1 MTNILGDDEGGKY
14 LSAVACGAMAAVMV
28 PTLIVGLIESWK
40 GDLKAVTIVV
50 LFAALIAFLHVLL
63 IGLPVWFLLF
73 RLKLIRWWSSAVVGF
88 AAGAVPMALYSW
100 PYSKNRFSYS
110 AWDGAKTVQYIVDGL
125 PTAAGWTSYL
135 NGCAA
140 TSLLGASAAISFWFV
155 WRQVRGPTLVFN
167 KQSSLVV

>member
-1 MTNILGDDEGGKY
+1 MMNPVYFYKTFTL
-14 LSAVACGAMAAVMV
+14 AVF
-28 PTLIVGLIESWK
+28 
-40 GDLKAVTIVV
+40 LK
-50 LFAALIAFLHVLL
+50 
-63 IGLPVWFLLF
+63 P
-73 RLKLIRWWSSAVVGF
+73 SAVVGF

-110 AWDGAKTVQYIVDGL
+110 ARDGAKTVHNIVDGL

-140 TSLLGASAAISFWFV
+140 TGLLGASAAISFWFV
-155 WRQVRGPTLVFN
+155 WRQVRGPTLRFN